1 MNLLMNNLA
10 MKFWLSLHRNAE
22 GEGGGGAGGD
32 GGQAGA
38 EPAGGEGAA
47 PAAGGESPSPSLL
60 SRAGQEPAAGNDTV
74 AGGADTLEGGESK
87 EGGEGGEAPAP
98 FSVESLT
105 LPEGFE
111 LDAELGKSFSDILTN
126 DKLSPQERGQALAD
140 LHAQTVQKVTQAVTE
155 QLQTQGMEAFTQMNA
170 DWAKQTRELPEF
182 KANPDAEVG
191 KIFQVL
197 TTLGAGEEFFT
208 AVDMTGAGNHPAI
221 MQVLHRL
228 VQPFL
233 EGGPV
238 GGEGKPVAGKQ
249 LGANIYKSANP

>member
-1 MNLLMNNLA
+1 MLMNKLA
-10 MKFWLSLHRNAE
+10 MKFYLSLLRNAE
-22 GEGGGGAGGD
+22 GEGGGGAGGN

-38 EPAGGEGAA
+38 EPAGGEGVT
-47 PAAGGESPSPSLL
+47 PAAGGEAPSPSLL
-60 SRAGQEPAAGNDTV
+60 SEAAKAGAAGEDTV
-74 AGGADTLEGGESK
+74 AGGADTVAGGEA
-87 EGGEGGEAPAP
+87 EGGEAPAP
-98 FSVESLT
+98 FA
-105 LPEGFE
+105 PEGLTPPEGLE
-111 LDAELGKSFSDILTN
+111 LSPELTKTFADILAN
-126 DKLSPQERGQALAD
+126 DKLSPQERGQALVD
-140 LHAQTVQKVTQAVTE
+140 LHAETVKQITQTVTE
-155 QLQTQGMEAFTQMNA
+155 QVAAQGLEQFNNMNA
-170 DWAKQTRELPEF
+170 EWRKQTAALPEF

-197 TTLGAGEEFFT
+197 TTIGAGEEFFT

-238 GGEGKPVAGKQ
+238 GGDGKPASGKQ

>member
-1 MNLLMNNLA
+1 MLMNKLA
-10 MKFWLSLHRNAE
+10 MKFYLSLLRNAG

-38 EPAGGEGAA
+38 DPAGGEGVT
-47 PAAGGESPSPSLL
+47 PAAGGEAPSPSLL
-60 SRAGQEPAAGNDTV
+60 SEAAKAGEAAPAGDDTV
-74 AGGADTLEGGESK
+74 AGGDDTVAGGES
-87 EGGEGGEAPAP
+87 GETPAP
-98 FSVESLT
+98 FS
-105 LPEGFE
+105 PEGLTPPEGIE
-111 LDAELGKSFSDILTN
+111 LDPELTKSFTDILAN
-126 DKLSPQERGQALAD
+126 DKLSPQERGQALVD
-140 LHAQTVQKVTQAVTE
+140 LHAETVKQVTQAVTE
-155 QLQTQGMEAFTQMNA
+155 QLTAHGLEQFTKMNEE
-170 DWAKQTRELPEF
+170 WAKQTAALPEF

-238 GGEGKPVAGKQ
+238 GGDGKPVAGKQ